1 MRVQGFSGGMIGNDD
16 LPEIE
21 SKIRTALRRAGVK
34 RRVVEARMQR
44 IVGAASTIMD
54 PRLSLQH
61 AAATIS
67 VADLYAALLMVAVA
81 DTIRD
86 GERPGIVGDFFQFTE
101 EDVVLLER
109 VFVLLHERYF
119 GFPPHALEEDR

>member
-1 MRVQGFSGGMIGNDD
+1 MIDDDD

-21 SKIRTALRRAGVK
+21 SQIRTALRRAGVK

-44 IVGAASTIMD
+44 IVRAASTIMD
-54 PRLSLQH
+54 PRLSFQH

-81 DTIRD
+81 DTFRD
-86 GERPGIVGDFFQFTE
+86 GEQPGIVGDFFHFTE
-101 EDVVLLER
+101 EDVVLLQR

-119 GFPPHALEEDR
+119 GFPPAVPEVSRR